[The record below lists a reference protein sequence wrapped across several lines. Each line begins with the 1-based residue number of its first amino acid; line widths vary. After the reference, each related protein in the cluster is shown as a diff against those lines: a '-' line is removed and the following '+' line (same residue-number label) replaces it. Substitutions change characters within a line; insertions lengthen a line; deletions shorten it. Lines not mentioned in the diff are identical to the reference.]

1 MKVFQGLLAYALG
14 RTVEDKS
21 VTKDLGNDI
30 RITKETVS
38 WYNYCLF
45 DVITLFSRNIMIKGF
60 FKKF

>member
-38 WYNYCLF
+38 WYNYYFF
-45 DVITLFSRNIMIKGF
+45 DVIPLFSWIIMIKGF
-60 FKKF
+60 LKNF